1 MRKITAFNFISLN
14 GFFEGPNGDIRWMM
28 EHHVATGES
37 AHTVEGLGA
46 GNTLLFGRVTYD
58 LMAGFWQSPIAY
70 EQHAVTAEG
79 MNKAEK
85 IVFSKTLGAVDW
97 KNTRLVKEN
106 MSVEVR
112 RLKQLPGRDM
122 TILGSGSIVTQLTDE
137 GLIDEYEVLVYPI
150 ALGKGTTLFD
160 GLRHP
165 HTLEFISARALKSGT
180 VLLTYRRP

>member
-14 GFFEGPNGDIRWMM
+14 GFFEGPHGDIRWMM
-28 EHHVATGES
+28 DHHVATGES

-46 GNTLLFGRVTYD
+46 GNTLLFGRVTYE

-70 EQHAVTAEG
+70 EQHPATAEG
-79 MNKAEK
+79 MNNAEK
-85 IVFSKTLGAVDW
+85 IVFSKTLATVDW

-106 MSVEVR
+106 MPEEVR
-112 RLKQLPGRDM
+112 RLKQQPGKNM
-122 TILGSGSIVTQLTDE
+122 TILGSGSIITQLTDE

-150 ALGKGTTLFD
+150 ALGKGTPLFG

-165 HTLEFISARALKSGT
+165 QTLEFISAKPLRSGT
-180 VLLTYRRP
+180 VLLTYRR